1 MADDEVV
8 EAPEISEGASE
19 DTAASGGASSDS
31 ESWSPAQQ
39 AEYTK
44 KTQALADDRKSWDS
58 ERSQQQQQLQQ
69 YAQQLQQQAASGQ
82 QQQRNAQQQGT
93 VQQQQQQQDTMLD
106 QLSKMAYLDGP
117 TAAEVMRRMMV
128 EGIQPLQQQLQQ
140 RDKALAHIYR
150 DYKSLRDV
158 VGKSYGQQAERD
170 LDTRFQEIRSEQGLP
185 DEEVIR
191 EIMQD
196 VYYSHEGDDLNKQFP
211 EMVRKRLDG
220 LRKTFRDMDRKTAVA
235 AKKSPF
241 PSKGGEASPVAGK
254 TGGYKS
260 PQDRADEL
268 WPMINPGQAE

>member
-19 DTAASGGASSDS
+19 DTAASGG
-31 ESWSPAQQ
+31 ESGSGAWPAEVQ

-44 KTQALADDRKSWDS
+44 KTQALADERKSWEG
-58 ERSQQQQQLQQ
+58 ERAQQQQQLQH
-69 YAQQLQQQAASGQ
+69 YAQQLQQQQQHVQQTQ
-82 QQQRNAQQQGT
+82 QQQGPT
-93 VQQQQQQQDTMLD
+93 QQQQQQDTMLD

-196 VYYSHEGDDLNKQFP
+196 VYYSHEGDDLNREFP

-220 LRKTFRDMDRKTAVA
+220 LRKTFRDMDRKNAAA

-268 WPMINPGQAE
+268 WPMINPGQPE

>member
-8 EAPEISEGASE
+8 EAPEVSEGASE
-19 DTAASGGASSDS
+19 DTAASGGESSDS
-31 ESWSPAQQ
+31 GAWPAEVQ

-44 KTQALADDRKSWDS
+44 KTQALADDRKSWES

-69 YAQQLQQQAASGQ
+69 YAQQLQQQAAAGQ

-93 VQQQQQQQDTMLD
+93 TQQSQDTMLD

-117 TAAEVMRRMMV
+117 TAAELMRRMMT

-140 RDKALAHIYR
+140 RDQALAQIYR

-158 VGKSYGQQAERD
+158 VGKSYGKQAEQD
-170 LDTRFQEIRSEQGLP
+170 LDTRFSEIRNEQGLP

-196 VYYSHEGDDLNKQFP
+196 VYYSHEGEDLNKQFP

-220 LRKTFRDMDRKTAVA
+220 LRKTFRDMDRKTAAA

-241 PSKGGEASPVAGK
+241 PSKGGESSPVAGK

-268 WPMINPGQAE
+268 WPMINPGQPE

>member
-19 DTAASGGASSDS
+19 DTAASGGASGSGAWPT
-31 ESWSPAQQ
+31 EVQ

-44 KTQALADDRKSWDS
+44 KTQALADDRKSWEG
-58 ERSQQQQQLQQ
+58 ERTQQQQQLQQ
-69 YAQQLQQQAASGQ
+69 YAQQLQQQQQNAQQTQ
-82 QQQRNAQQQGT
+82 QQQGPT
-93 VQQQQQQQDTMLD
+93 QQQQSQETMLD

-196 VYYSHEGDDLNKQFP
+196 VYYSHEGDDLNREFP

-260 PQDRADEL
+260 PQERADEL

>member
-44 KTQALADDRKSWDS
+44 KTQALADDRKSWEG
-58 ERSQQQQQLQQ
+58 ERSQQQQQLQH

-82 QQQRNAQQQGT
+82 QQQRNAQQN
-93 VQQQQQQQDTMLD
+93 QQQGAIRQQDTMLD

-117 TAAEVMRRMMV
+117 TAAELMRRMMT
-128 EGIQPLQQQLQQ
+128 EGIQPLQQKLQQ
-140 RDKALAHIYR
+140 RDQALAHIYR

-158 VGKSYGQQAERD
+158 VGKSYGKQAERD
-170 LDTRFQEIRSEQGLP
+170 LDTRFSEIRNAQGLP

-196 VYYSHEGDDLNKQFP
+196 VYYSHEGDDLNREFP

-220 LRKTFRDMDRKTAVA
+220 LRKTFRDMDRKTAAA

-260 PQDRADEL
+260 PQERADEL

>member
-19 DTAASGGASSDS
+19 DTAASGGASGSGA
-31 ESWSPAQQ
+31 WPAEVQ

-44 KTQALADDRKSWDS
+44 KTQALADDRKSWEG
-58 ERSQQQQQLQQ
+58 ERTQQQQSQE
-69 YAQQLQQQAASGQ
+69 
-82 QQQRNAQQQGT
+82 
-93 VQQQQQQQDTMLD
+93 TMLD

-196 VYYSHEGDDLNKQFP
+196 VYYSHEGDDLNREFP
-211 EMVRKRLDG
+211 GMVRKRLDG
-220 LRKTFRDMDRKTAVA
+220 LRKTFRDMDRKTAAA

-260 PQDRADEL
+260 PQERADEL